1 MQFILDPLDR
11 EMRRRRR
18 RKKLKT
24 RVLLRNDQIANEI
37 MMLELG
43 EKKINSKLKVI

>member
-1 MQFILDPLDR
+1 MEALQVFQEI
-11 EMRRRRR
+11 
-18 RKKLKT
+18 LKT